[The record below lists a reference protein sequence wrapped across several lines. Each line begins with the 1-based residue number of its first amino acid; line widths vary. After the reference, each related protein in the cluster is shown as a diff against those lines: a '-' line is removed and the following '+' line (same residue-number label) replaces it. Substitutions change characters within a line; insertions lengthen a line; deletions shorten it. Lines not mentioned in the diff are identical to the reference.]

1 MTVKNIYSSVG
12 EPSIW
17 RGFVLLNVPAVLA
30 TLALT
35 ALSVAPVAP
44 SDPLSWPDLFSR
56 PRPVPSATI
65 SYGADALQVVD
76 VWLPAGRGPFPTVLM
91 VHGGCWTT
99 SIADRHIMDWAAED
113 LRRRG
118 IAVWNIEYRGVDRP
132 GGGYPGT
139 FQDTAAAA
147 DALAANARRFHLD
160 MRRIVAVGHSA
171 GGHLALWL
179 AGRKRLPKS
188 SQLRG
193 EHPLRIA
200 AVVSL
205 GGLPDLEEETKVPNG
220 CGTTVSATVAG
231 GDYAQT
237 SVPDLA
243 PLGVPQTLV
252 NGRLDKIIPQKLA
265 TDYQRKMRHAGDR
278 VAIRWVQNAGHVDLV
293 APGTGAWAVAVQS
306 INTALQH

>member
-1 MTVKNIYSSVG
+1 MLAALGLAASSV
-12 EPSIW
+12 P
-17 RGFVLLNVPAVLA
+17 PAA
-30 TLALT
+30 PAPLT
-35 ALSVAPVAP
+35 
-44 SDPLSWPDLFSR
+44 WPDLFSR
-56 PRPVPSATI
+56 PRPLPSATVR
-65 SYGADALQVVD
+65 YGTDALQVVD

-118 IAVWNIEYRGVDRP
+118 FAVWNIEYRGVDRP

-139 FQDTAAAA
+139 FRDTAAAA

-160 MRRIVAVGHSA
+160 VRRIVSVGHSA

-179 AGRKRLPKS
+179 AGRRRLPKS
-188 SQLRG
+188 SSLRSA
-193 EHPLRIA
+193 HPLRIA

-220 CGTTVSATVAG
+220 CGKTVSATLAG
-231 GDYAQT
+231 GSYAET
-237 SVPDLA
+237 SVPRLA

-252 NGRLDKIIPQKLA
+252 NGRSDKIIPDKLA
-265 TDYQRKMRHAGDR
+265 TDYQRMMRAAGDP
-278 VAIRWVQNAGHVDLV
+278 VVIRWVRNAGHVDLI
-293 APGTGAWAVAVQS
+293 APGTAAWAVAVQS
-306 INTALQH
+306 INTALKR